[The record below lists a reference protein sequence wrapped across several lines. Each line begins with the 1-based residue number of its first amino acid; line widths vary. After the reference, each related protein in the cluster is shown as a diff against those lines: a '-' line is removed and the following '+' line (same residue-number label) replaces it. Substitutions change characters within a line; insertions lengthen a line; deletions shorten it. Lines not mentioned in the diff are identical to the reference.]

1 VTLALIIWIVVWGFI
16 VGGLARLAV
25 PGPDPM
31 PWWATILLGVAGS
44 IIGGI
49 VAQILLGTTGGFI
62 FAFLGAVL
70 LVLLYRRFV
79 QHRPIWGPGAR
90 RWPPA

>member
-1 VTLALIIWIVVWGFI
+1 MTIGFIIFIIVWGFI

-31 PWWATILLGVAGS
+31 PWWATIALGIGGS
-44 IIGGI
+44 IIGGVI
-49 VAQILLGTTGGFI
+49 AKILIGTTGGFV

-70 LVLLYRRFV
+70 LVIAYRRFV
-79 QHRPIWGPGAR
+79 QHRPVWGPDAR
-90 RWPPA
+90 RWPRA